1 MHNTV
6 NQELDKFELH
16 LDEMII
22 KIQKCQ
28 EDKVNGEAREGALG
42 QKSIKSCS
50 RCEQYFACELRN
62 NYVKSVYNSMSKGET
77 GGFEF

>member
-1 MHNTV
+1 MQEIA

-16 LDEMII
+16 LNEMIL

-28 EDKVNGEAREGALG
+28 QDNSLA
-42 QKSIKSCS
+42 SCS
-50 RCEQYFACELRN
+50 VCEHYISCELRTD
-62 NYVKSVYNSMSKGET
+62 YVKSVYNSMSKGET

>member
-1 MHNTV
+1 MQNTI

-16 LDEMII
+16 LNEMIE

-28 EDKVNGEAREGALG
+28 EDKVNGEARAGALG
-42 QKSIKSCS
+42 QKELKSCS
-50 RCEQYFACELRN
+50 KCEHYFACNLRTD
-62 NYVKSVYNSMSKGET
+62 YVKSVYNSMSKGET